1 MSEPVIEVIRPCEHG
16 QTAPIHPV
24 MHDGTGRADCV
35 DHCSNATRVRYTRQE
50 AIELI
55 REDFV
60 DRPVLH
66 EMSPSG
72 EVVEVRTQF
81 IAEDAVDALLGE
93 TDV

>member
-16 QTAPIHPV
+16 ELEEYRCYRLLP
-24 MHDGTGRADCV
+24 DGSRCYGGD
-35 DHCSNATRVRYTRQE
+35 SVRYTRQE